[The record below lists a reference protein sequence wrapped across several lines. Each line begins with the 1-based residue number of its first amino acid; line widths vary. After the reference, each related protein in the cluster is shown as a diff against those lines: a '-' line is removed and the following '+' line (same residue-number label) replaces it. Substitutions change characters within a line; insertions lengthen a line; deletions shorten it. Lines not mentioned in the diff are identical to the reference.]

1 MTTTTTNVNEVEA
14 IRHIAAQK
22 DNHLDELY
30 NTMLAMT
37 DVLEDMELPLSK
49 KNETILNVEYLVVR
63 IRFLIN
69 DEVKRIDRAL
79 QTDEVKGKLAV
90 KTEFTKRKQYLLGL
104 VARLNEIREDMNTLS
119 RSYYNLKFS

>member
-1 MTTTTTNVNEVEA
+1 MTTTTNVNEVDA
-14 IRHIAAQK
+14 IRQIAAQK

-37 DVLEDMELPLSK
+37 DVLEDMDLPLSK

>member
-1 MTTTTTNVNEVEA
+1 MTTTTNVNEVDA
-14 IRHIAAQK
+14 IRQIAAQK

-69 DEVKRIDRAL
+69 DEVKRIDRDL

>member
-1 MTTTTTNVNEVEA
+1 MTTTTNVNEVDA
-14 IRHIAAQK
+14 IRQIAAQK

>member
-1 MTTTTTNVNEVEA
+1 MTTTTNVNEVEA
-14 IRHIAAQK
+14 IRQIAAQK
-22 DNHLDELY
+22 ENHLDELY

>member
-1 MTTTTTNVNEVEA
+1 MTTTTTNANEVDA
-14 IRHIAAQK
+14 IRSIAAQK
-22 DNHLDELY
+22 DGHLDELF

-37 DVLEDMELPLSK
+37 DELEDCDLPLNK
-49 KNETILNVEYLVVR
+49 KNEIVLSVEYLVVR
-63 IRFLIN
+63 IRLLIN
-69 DEVKRIDRAL
+69 DEVKRLDHVL
-79 QTDEVKGKLAV
+79 QTDEVKSKLAV

>member
-1 MTTTTTNVNEVEA
+1 MTTTTNVNEVEA
-14 IRHIAAQK
+14 IRQIAAQK

>member
-1 MTTTTTNVNEVEA
+1 MTTTTNVNEVEA